1 VAANE
6 ADTLRRTAHTLKGSA
21 ADFGA
26 VALASLCR
34 EIEALG
40 RAGEV
45 AAATAKVEETV
56 HEYHRAE
63 LGLKNILTA

>member
-1 VAANE
+1 
-6 ADTLRRTAHTLKGSA
+6 LKGSA